1 MVSLETQLFRTSPE
15 RERVCAYKVFVPEIF
30 GIILV
35 SLISCMPKDSFDLVV
50 LFLLNIGIKVIARMG
65 LVELFKIL
73 DIVRIVGYPDTP
85 VGGPQFVA

>member
-1 MVSLETQLFRTSPE
+1 
-15 RERVCAYKVFVPEIF
+15 
-30 GIILV
+30 
-35 SLISCMPKDSFDLVV
+35 MPKDSFDLVV
-50 LFLLNIGIKVIARMG
+50 LFLLDIGIKVIARMG